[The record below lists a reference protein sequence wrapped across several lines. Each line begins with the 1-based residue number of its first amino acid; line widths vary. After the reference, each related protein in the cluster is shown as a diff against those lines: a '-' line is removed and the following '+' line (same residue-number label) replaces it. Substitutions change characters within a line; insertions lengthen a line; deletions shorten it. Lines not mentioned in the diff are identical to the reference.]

1 MLYSKEEPGKFGA
14 LTLDGYQAGAVQ
26 SDQNE
31 RTGSDGLRV
40 PLLGLFGE
48 MGSLLTLPK
57 RKQRET
63 STYYRAAIIEEVGDV
78 LWYLSNLA
86 SRHNLPLSALP
97 RATGS
102 GEDLRVINKAEPG
115 LTFAGV
121 QKLPAH
127 RIQKSDQAV
136 EADYFALGG
145 AVGRLMS
152 EFAAGE
158 HWDLDAA
165 EFIRH
170 LARTFR
176 LLVLTATNSDI
187 DLNFCAH
194 NNLLKIASRW
204 PRPSERTYRTPFDA
218 EYKPYEQLPR
228 HIEMYF
234 EEREVGANTYVFQTC
249 NGINVGDRL
258 TDNRTEQD
266 DYRFHDVFHL
276 AYATFLSWSPVMR
289 ALFKVK
295 RKSNPKVDENQDGAR
310 AILIEEGVATWIFNH
325 GLDHELFLHVEKL
338 DYSLLKAIR
347 RLVAGYEVEDCGL
360 WQWQEAI
367 LEGFRIFRT
376 LKEKRRGTVIADMT
390 SRTIAFNSVE
400 S

>member
-1 MLYSKEEPGKFGA
+1 MLYCRENDEFEA
-14 LTLDGYQAGAVQ
+14 LPLDDYQTRALR

-31 RTGSDGLRV
+31 RTGADGLRI

-86 SRHNLPLSALP
+86 SRHSISLSAL
-97 RATGS
+97 AQIDGL
-102 GEDLRVINKAEPG
+102 GQDLRVTKSPDPR
-115 LTFAGV
+115 LTFSTLSGLYRTE
-121 QKLPAH
+121 K
-127 RIQKSDQAV
+127 KSEQGI

-152 EFAAGE
+152 EYAAGH
-158 HWDLDAA
+158 HWEVDSI
-165 EFIRH
+165 EFIRY

-176 LLVLTATNSDI
+176 LLVVAAANTEI

-194 NNLLKIASRW
+194 HNLLKIASRW
-204 PRPSERTYRTPFDA
+204 PQPEERIYRQHFDSEFKA
-218 EYKPYEQLPR
+218 YEQLPR
-228 HIEMYF
+228 RIEMLF
-234 EEREVGANTYVFQTC
+234 EERDVRGKIFVFQSC
-249 NGINVGDRL
+249 NGINIGDRL
-258 TDNRTEQD
+258 TDNRTEPD

-295 RKSNPKVDENQDGAR
+295 RKSSPEIDENEDGAR

-325 GLDHELFLHVEKL
+325 ALDHNNFVNVSKL

-347 RLVAGYEVEDCGL
+347 QLVAGYEVEQCAL
-360 WQWQEAI
+360 WQWHEAI
-367 LEGFRIFRT
+367 LEGFRVFRE
-376 LKEKRRGTVIADMT
+376 LQARRGGYVIADLD
-390 SRTIAFNSVE
+390 SRTLAFRPLAAST
-400 S
+400 

>member
-1 MLYSKEEPGKFGA
+1 
-14 LTLDGYQAGAVQ
+14 
-26 SDQNE
+26 
-31 RTGSDGLRV
+31 
-40 PLLGLFGE
+40 

-63 STYYRAAIIEEVGDV
+63 STYYRAAIIEEFGDV

-86 SRHNLPLSALP
+86 ARHHLPLSALA
-97 RATGS
+97 RAVGA
-102 GEDLRVINKAEPG
+102 GEDLRVVNARALRT
-115 LTFAGV
+115 LTFRDV
-121 QKLPAH
+121 QKKPAL
-127 RIQKSDQAV
+127 KSRRSNRAS

-158 HWDLDAA
+158 HWELDRA
-165 EFIRH
+165 EFVRH

-176 LLVLTATNSDI
+176 LLVLAASNGAV
-187 DLNFCAH
+187 DLSFCAH
-194 NNLLKIASRW
+194 NNLAKIASRW
-204 PRPSERTYRTPFDA
+204 PQKRIYMRPFDSDC
-218 EYKPYEQLPR
+218 ELNEQLPR
-228 HIEMYF
+228 RIEMYF
-234 EEREVGANTYVFQTC
+234 EERTVGGKTYVFQSC
-249 NGINVGDRL
+249 HGINVGDRL

-276 AYATFLSWSPVMR
+276 AYVAFLGWSPVLR

-295 RKSNPKVDENQDGAR
+295 RKSRPSDDENQDGAR

-325 GLDHELFLHVEKL
+325 GLDHYLFRNVEKL

-347 RLVAGYEVEDCGL
+347 HLVAGYEVAKCPL

-367 LEGFRIFRT
+367 LEGFRVFRA
-376 LKEKRRGTVIADMT
+376 LKQHRGGWVTADLKA
-390 SRTIAFNSVE
+390 RTIAFSVLE
-400 S
+400 PRRR